1 MSGHSTIIKL
11 NNCSTIKLFRRSS
24 SEKKDDMKVITENKE
39 KNENKNVCNC
49 DVVHNNIV
57 DTVKSKMPDENML
70 SDLSDFLRS

>member
-1 MSGHSTIIKL
+1 MIVQLL
-11 NNCSTIKLFRRSS
+11 NYLGGARV
-24 SEKKDDMKVITENKE
+24 KKEDNMKRITENKE

-49 DVVHNNIV
+49 DVVHDNIV